1 MVSELT
7 WSFTPLLPVVIGVSI
22 GYMVGEIAKTEPIYD
37 VLLDQFIDEQGLKR
51 HKKKISLVL
60 NVFEDSIA
68 DGMQIKEVLWPAGT
82 AVREVVRDE
91 KSLTPGAELTIRGG
105 DVIRVEAY
113 TNDPV
118 ACEREL
124 RLLAG
129 ERKGRIDQLL
139 KGKGRSSS
147 DDR

>member
-37 VLLDQFIDEQGLKR
+37 VLLEQFLDEQGLKKN
-51 HKKKISLVL
+51 KKKISLVL
-60 NVFEDSIA
+60 NVFEDSVA
-68 DGMQIKEVLWPAGT
+68 DGMQIKEVLWPSGT

-91 KSLTPGAELTIRGG
+91 KSLTPRAELTIRGG

-113 TNDPV
+113 TGDPV

-124 RLLAG
+124 RLLVG
-129 ERKGRIDQLL
+129 ERSGKIDKLL
-139 KGKGRSSS
+139 KGK
-147 DDR
+147 DTDEC